1 MIISDRLTGSGLTRR
16 QRTLVIIVMIF
27 FCYTCIG
34 ALINS
39 LLLKLSFIDG
49 LYFTLVSI
57 ESIGFGD
64 IVATTTGSRVFVCAY
79 STIGFVN
86 LGVAIAMCRETILE
100 AMEVAYKKRASR
112 IKERWKDARKRRRVE
127 ARWRRGIEWRLKE
140 MGMPVWIHDGNWM
153 ARRTVDEVNG
163 KKRGVSINWQ
173 NTPDFIRRAAEWA
186 GFTKRKL
193 RHSQSMH
200 GPSGMRLNLEALTQS
215 QLEASALE
223 AGVPLST
230 LLPSDFVPAAEEA
243 AVNSTDTHVA
253 ANSSASGW
261 IHHPL
266 ASHFENAFHPTQAR
280 NHTHAKLGGMS
291 ALLTRFG
298 VAAVHTH
305 ATALDKPLRE
315 DGPPTEPGKP
325 VSEAVIAGAT
335 PNNLQ
340 IDPSPT
346 IEADTDI
353 SHLGFNSMSARS
365 SDKLILESL
374 QDLDKKAFYT
384 KLIIA
389 WSLFFIFW
397 AVSVASYPFI
407 DFSNL
412 LLGWFCDF
420 CGY

>member
-1 MIISDRLTGSGLTRR
+1 M
-16 QRTLVIIVMIF
+16 VF

-39 LLLKLSFIDG
+39 LMLKLSFIDG

-64 IVATTTGSRVFVCAY
+64 IVATTTGSRLFVCAY

-112 IKERWKDARKRRRVE
+112 IKERWKEARKRRRVE

-140 MGMPVWIHDGNWM
+140 MGMPVWIHDENWM

-163 KKRGVSINWQ
+163 KKRVTIKWQ
-173 NTPDFIRRAAEWA
+173 NTPGFIRKAAEWA

-193 RHSQSMH
+193 AHSQSMH
-200 GPSGMRLNLEALTQS
+200 GPSGMRLNLEALTHT

-223 AGVPLST
+223 AGVPLGT
-230 LLPSDFVPAAEEA
+230 LLPSDFVPAEEA
-243 AVNSTDTHVA
+243 AANGTDTQVE
-253 ANSSASGW
+253 ANSSASPGW

-305 ATALDKPLRE
+305 ATALDKPFRE
-315 DGPPTEPGKP
+315 GGPPIQPGRP

-335 PNNLQ
+335 PNLQ

-346 IEADTDI
+346 IETDKDL
-353 SHLGFNSMSARS
+353 SHLGFNSMPARS

-397 AVSVASYPFI
+397 AVSVASCLFI
-407 DFSNL
+407 YFSNL
-412 LLGWFCDF
+412 VLGWFCDF